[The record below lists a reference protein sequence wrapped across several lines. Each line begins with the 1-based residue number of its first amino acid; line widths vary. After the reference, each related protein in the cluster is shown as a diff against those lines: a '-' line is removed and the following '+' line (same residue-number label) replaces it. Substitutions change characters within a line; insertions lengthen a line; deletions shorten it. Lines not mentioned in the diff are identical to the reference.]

1 MNLESVSS
9 FVHNLYA
16 QKKLETV
23 LSKDLDTGFS
33 IGKKKLGKELVFI
46 AGPCSVEDEE
56 MIIKSSL
63 AVKSAGC
70 DALRGGAY
78 KPCTY
83 PVNIE
88 KNGWKEGTREQG
100 LRFLKSAKKISG
112 LQVVSEVMS
121 PRQLEASYDFIDIIQ
136 VGTRNFQNYALLD
149 ELAKQSKP
157 VILKRGTW
165 ATLEETLGACER
177 LLNANLTDMA
187 ICLRGIIGGPPY
199 RHIYPSTRWQPDL
212 MMLCALKEHT
222 NIPVIYDPSHAT
234 GRRQFVKAISQ
245 AAVACGCD
253 GLIIE
258 AHPDPPHSVSDAD
271 QAISFDEL
279 KILIDSCLQIQ
290 GALSCK

>member
-9 FVHNLYA
+9 FVHNLYE

-33 IGKKKLGKELVFI
+33 IGEKKLGKELVFI

-100 LRFLKSAKKISG
+100 LRFLKSAKNISG

-149 ELAKQSKP
+149 
-157 VILKRGTW
+157 
-165 ATLEETLGACER
+165 
-177 LLNANLTDMA
+177 
-187 ICLRGIIGGPPY
+187 
-199 RHIYPSTRWQPDL
+199 
-212 MMLCALKEHT
+212 
-222 NIPVIYDPSHAT
+222 
-234 GRRQFVKAISQ
+234 
-245 AAVACGCD
+245 
-253 GLIIE
+253 
-258 AHPDPPHSVSDAD
+258 
-271 QAISFDEL
+271 
-279 KILIDSCLQIQ
+279 
-290 GALSCK
+290 